1 MPSAETVLREEA
13 TKGRAKGDGG
23 CGGGGGGAASALP
36 LLLLGVAAALE
47 KEGGARGVSCGVE

>member
-23 CGGGGGGAASALP
+23 CGCGGGAASAPP

>member
-23 CGGGGGGAASALP
+23 GGCGGCGAASAPP
-36 LLLLGVAAALE
+36 LLLPLGMAALE